1 MSQQISPIKGKKA
14 STHSANLMLLN
25 AWLFAI
31 FLGTGFFFYNLS
43 TTVEPIGQG
52 VRIISRTLADL
63 SIVLIGFSLAMSGI
77 CYFWNFAD
85 THIGYRKYVGIVG
98 FYLAAAHTAI
108 ALTRTPLSAFLAA
121 ERITPFLAA
130 VFSMFIFLLMAVVS
144 NTMAIKVLGYA
155 HWKKILQF
163 GYWAYLAGIVHFGM
177 INQER
182 WIRWVGETQVA
193 SLPQLSLVVFVF
205 GCFVLGLRI
214 ALWIDTKK
222 KHSRLLVKVK

>member
-1 MSQQISPIKGKKA
+1 MYFHTF
-14 STHSANLMLLN
+14 STRVLN
-25 AWLFAI
+25 ETFADA
-31 FLGTGFFFYNLS
+31 GFII
-43 TTVEPIGQG
+43 IGC
-52 VRIISRTLADL
+52 SFAL
-63 SIVLIGFSLAMSGI
+63 SGI

-121 ERITPFLAA
+121 ERFTPFLAA
-130 VFSMFIFLLMAVVS
+130 VFSMLIFLLMAVVS

-163 GYWAYLAGIVHFGM
+163 GYWAYLAGLVHFGM

-182 WIRWVGETQVA
+182 WIRWIGEAQVA

-205 GCFVLGLRI
+205 GSFVLGLRI